1 MTKTYPNGA
10 FCMPNPPEKKQLPL
24 LLQLAAERLDDLFR
38 LADLTHGAGRCRA
51 MRQERRDALRAVVS
65 ALLARVCLQADGLA
79 VQLAADGREA
89 VPLTV
94 EGLAAVAGVGARR
107 AKRVLYDMRDAGLI
121 EVKPQW
127 RRRQGAQVL
136 LVAACLRRLTRK
148 FWASLRLWGLYVE
161 TVRYMQGRPQIRIRA
176 AVYEIAASL
185 GRRVLPLLDDGRRAP
200 PPPEA
205 AAVQRQR
212 ETHNRAFACLVTQH
226 GGTPC
231 RCPSCSPDQLAA
243 CRRLA
248 AAL

>member
-1 MTKTYPNGA
+1 MSNS
-10 FCMPNPPEKKQLPL
+10 PEKKQLPL
-24 LLQLAAERLDDLFR
+24 LLRLAAERLDDLFR

-94 EGLAAVAGVGARR
+94 ESLAAVAGVGARR

-148 FWASLRLWGLYVE
+148 FWAALGLWGLYCE

-176 AVYEIAASL
+176 AVFEVAASL
-185 GRRVLPLLDDGRRAP
+185 GRRVLPLLGGRREP
-200 PPPEA
+200 PPPETA
-205 AAVQRQR
+205 AAERQR
-212 ETHNRAFACLVTQH
+212 ETHNAAFRCLINQH
-226 GGTPC
+226 GGKPC
-231 RCPSCSPDQLAA
+231 HCPTCSAAQLAT
-243 CRRLA
+243 CQRLA
-248 AAL
+248 ASLA

>member
-1 MTKTYPNGA
+1 
-10 FCMPNPPEKKQLPL
+10 MPNPPEKKQIPL

-65 ALLARVCLQADGLA
+65 ALLGRVCLQADGLA

-148 FWASLRLWGLYVE
+148 FWAALGLWRLYVE

-176 AVYEIAASL
+176 AVFEVAASL
-185 GRRVLPLLDDGRRAP
+185 GRRVLPLLDGGRRAP

>member
-1 MTKTYPNGA
+1 
-10 FCMPNPPEKKQLPL
+10 MPNPQEKKQLPL
-24 LLQLAAERLDDLFR
+24 VLRLAAERLDALFQ
-38 LADLTHGAGRCRA
+38 LVDLTHGAGRCRA

-94 EGLAAVAGVGARR
+94 EGLAAAAGIGARR
-107 AKRVLYDMRDAGLI
+107 VKRAIYDLRLAGLLEI
-121 EVKPQW
+121 KPQW

-148 FWASLRLWGLYVE
+148 FWASLRLWRLYVE

-185 GRRVLPLLDDGRRAP
+185 GRRVLPLLDGGRRAP

>member
-1 MTKTYPNGA
+1 MSKT
-10 FCMPNPPEKKQLPL
+10 PEKKQIPL
-24 LLQLAAERLDDLFR
+24 LLQLAAERLDELFR

-51 MRQERRDALRAVVS
+51 MRRERRDALRAVVS
-65 ALLARVCLQADGLA
+65 ALLKRVCLQADGLA

-94 EGLAAVAGVGARR
+94 EGLAGVAGIGVRR

-127 RRRQGAQVL
+127 RRRAGGRTL
-136 LVAACLRRLTRK
+136 LVTACLRRLTRR

-185 GRRVLPLLDDGRRAP
+185 GRRVIPILEGGRRAP
-200 PPPEA
+200 PPAEA
-205 AAVQRQR
+205 PATKRQR
-212 ETHNRAFACLVTQH
+212 ETRQRAFFCLQEH

-231 RCPSCSPDQLAA
+231 RCPSCSSEQLSA
-243 CRRLA
+243 CQRLA
-248 AAL
+248 AAFGV

>member
-1 MTKTYPNGA
+1 
-10 FCMPNPPEKKQLPL
+10 MPNSPEKKQLPL
-24 LLQLAAERLDDLFR
+24 LLRLAAERLDDLFR

-65 ALLARVCLQADGLA
+65 ALLGRVCLQADGLA

-148 FWASLRLWGLYVE
+148 FWAALGLWRLYVE

-176 AVYEIAASL
+176 AVFEVAASL
-185 GRRVLPLLDDGRRAP
+185 GRRVLPLLDGGRRAP